1 MRVTMSSRVASR
13 TTLCGESAPGRR
25 FSSRAENERT
35 TVPTAGP
42 LSAYTTTCWPGIG
55 GGSVG
60 GSAVRNVCARPT
72 GVSFTETSR
81 SETLTAT
88 FLYSDR
94 LGARGSGLGTRDALE
109 LQHEPIRHDLD
120 AGIPL
125 QRHQRPI
132 DRRKRAHAAL
142 ALIRARQTLERRLH
156 VWIGEGAGIR
166 AG

>member
-60 GSAVRNVCARPT
+60 ESAVRNVCARPT

-81 SETLTAT
+81 SEGFTAT

-94 LGARGSGLGTRDALE
+94 LGGWWL
-109 LQHEPIRHDLD
+109 
-120 AGIPL
+120 
-125 QRHQRPI
+125 
-132 DRRKRAHAAL
+132 
-142 ALIRARQTLERRLH
+142 
-156 VWIGEGAGIR
+156 GAGGR
-166 AG
+166 GPEGPHYDWRSAGL